1 VNSGD
6 TRGTAMK
13 RRIVITGMGVVSP
26 VGNDLTTAWEALV
39 HGKSGIERI
48 ARFDPAPY
56 ESQVAGEVRGLDPT
70 MYMERKDV
78 RRTDRFTHL
87 AVAAATQALADAKM
101 DKAADPERVGTAIS
115 SGLGG
120 IATMV
125 DQIMVMEQRGPSRL
139 SPFFVPM
146 LMANAASAQVSM
158 QFGLKGPSL
167 THVSACAS
175 SSHAI
180 GEGGDII
187 RRGQADVMVVGG
199 SEAAV
204 LAIGIAAFSSMHATS
219 RRNDAPEAASRPF
232 DKDRDGFVL
241 SEGAAVVVL
250 EELGHARARGARVY
264 GELVGYGATADAY
277 HITAPSPEGEGNAR
291 AMRMALA
298 EAGLRPDEIDYINA
312 HGTSTQPNDREETAA
327 IKQVFGDHAYRL
339 LVSSTKSMTGHLLGA
354 AGALEA
360 IVCLLAIRDG
370 CIPPTI
376 NYTTPDVGL
385 DLDYVPNTA
394 RARRITTALSN
405 SMGFGGHNASLI
417 LRADTPG

>member
-1 VNSGD
+1 V
-6 TRGTAMK
+6 TR
-13 RRIVITGMGVVSP
+13 RVIVTGMGAVTP
-26 VGNDLTTAWEALV
+26 VGLDIATTWDSLV
-39 HGKSGIERI
+39 NGRSGVARI
-48 ARFDPAPY
+48 TRFDPAPY
-56 ESQVAGEVRGLDPT
+56 ETQIAGELKGFEPSV
-70 MYMERKDV
+70 YMDKKDI
-78 RRTDRFTHL
+78 RRTDRFTHY
-87 AVAAATQALADAKM
+87 AVAAASQALKDAKL
-101 DKAADPERVGTAIS
+101 DKVADPERVGTAIATGVG
-115 SGLGG
+115 GLETL
-120 IATMV
+120 IES
-125 DQIMVMEQRGPSRL
+125 ILLMEKRGPSRL
-139 SPFFVPM
+139 SPFLVPM

-199 SEAAV
+199 AEATV
-204 LAIGIAAFSSMHATS
+204 IPVVVAAFSAMKTLT
-219 RRNDAPEAASRPF
+219 RRNDVPEAASRPF

-250 EELGHARARGARVY
+250 EEREHALARGARSY

-291 AMRMALA
+291 AMRMALRQ
-298 EAGLRPDEIDYINA
+298 AGLRPEQVDYINA

-327 IKQVFGDHAYRL
+327 IKHVFGDHAYKL

-360 IVCLLAIRDG
+360 IACLLAMRDG

-376 NYTTPDVGL
+376 NYTTPDPGL

-394 RARRITTALSN
+394 RARSITTALSN

-417 LRADTPG
+417 FAKG

>member
-1 VNSGD
+1 MNSGD

-120 IATMV
+120 ITTMV
-125 DQIMVMEQRGPSRL
+125 DQVMVMEQRGPSRL

-199 SEAAV
+199 AEATV
-204 LAIGIAAFSSMHATS
+204 IPVVVAAFAAMKTLT
-219 RRNDAPEAASRPF
+219 RRNDVPEAASRPF

-298 EAGLRPDEIDYINA
+298 EAGLRPEEIDYINA

-327 IKQVFGDHAYRL
+327 IKQVFGDHAARL

-394 RARRITTALSN
+394 RARAITTALSN

-417 LRADTPG
+417 FAKA

>member
-1 VNSGD
+1 
-6 TRGTAMK
+6 MK
-13 RRIVITGMGVVSP
+13 RRVVITGMGVVSP
-26 VGNDLTTAWEALV
+26 VGNDITTAWDALV
-39 HGKSGIERI
+39 HGKSGIARV

-56 ESQVAGEVRGLDPT
+56 DSQVAGEVRDLDPAK
-70 MYMERKDV
+70 YMDRKEI

-87 AVAAATQALADAKM
+87 AVAAATQALRDAKLEKVS
-101 DKAADPERVGTAIS
+101 DGERVGTAIS

-120 IATMV
+120 IQTMN
-125 DQIMVMEQRGPSRL
+125 DQVLVMEARGPSRL

-204 LAIGIAAFSSMHATS
+204 VPVVLSAFASMKTLTT
-219 RRNDAPEAASRPF
+219 RRNDDPASASRPF

-250 EELGHARARGARVY
+250 EELGHARARGARSY

-298 EAGLRPDEIDYINA
+298 EAGLRPEQIDYINA

-327 IKQVFGDHAYRL
+327 IKQVFGDHAARL
-339 LVSSTKSMTGHLLGA
+339 MVSSTKSMTGHLLGA

-370 CIPPTI
+370 CNPPTI
-376 NYTTPDVGL
+376 NYTTPDPGL

-394 RARRITTALSN
+394 RARAITTALSN

-417 LRADTPG
+417 FAKA

>member
-1 VNSGD
+1 MNSGD
-6 TRGTAMK
+6 TRGTATK

-87 AVAAATQALADAKM
+87 AVAAATQALQDAKM
-101 DKAADPERVGTAIS
+101 DKVADPERVGTAIS

-120 IATMV
+120 IQTMN
-125 DQIMVMEQRGPSRL
+125 DQVLVMEARGPSRL

-204 LAIGIAAFSSMHATS
+204 VPVVLSAFASMKTLTT
-219 RRNDAPEAASRPF
+219 RRNDDPASASRPF

-250 EELGHARARGARVY
+250 EELGHARARGARSY

-298 EAGLRPDEIDYINA
+298 EAGLRPEQIDYINA
-312 HGTSTQPNDREETAA
+312 HGTS
-327 IKQVFGDHAYRL
+327 
-339 LVSSTKSMTGHLLGA
+339 
-354 AGALEA
+354 
-360 IVCLLAIRDG
+360 
-370 CIPPTI
+370 PP
-376 NYTTPDVGL
+376 PS
-385 DLDYVPNTA
+385 
-394 RARRITTALSN
+394 R
-405 SMGFGGHNASLI
+405 
-417 LRADTPG
+417 

>member
-1 VNSGD
+1 MNSG
-6 TRGTAMK
+6 GEK
-13 RRIVITGMGVVSP
+13 RRIVITGMGAVTP
-26 VGNDLTTAWEALV
+26 VGNDITTMWDALV
-39 HGKSGIERI
+39 HGKSGIARI

-56 ESQVAGEVRGLDPT
+56 ASQVAGEVRGLDVGE
-70 MYMERKDV
+70 YLDRKEI

-87 AVAAATQALADAKM
+87 AVAAATQALRDAKLE
-101 DKAADPERVGTAIS
+101 KVADPERVGTAIS

-120 IATMV
+120 ITTMV
-125 DQIMVMEQRGPSRL
+125 DQVMVMDTRGPSRL

-187 RRGQADVMVVGG
+187 RRGQAEVMVVGG

-204 LAIGIAAFSSMHATS
+204 LALGIAAFSSMHATS

-250 EELGHARARGARVY
+250 EELGHARARGARSY

-298 EAGLRPDEIDYINA
+298 EAGLRPEEIDYINA

-327 IKQVFGDHAYRL
+327 IKQVFGDHAYKL
-339 LVSSTKSMTGHLLGA
+339 MVSSTKSMTGHLLGA

-360 IVCLLAIRDG
+360 IACLLAIRDG

-376 NYTTPDVGL
+376 NYTTPDPGL

-394 RARRITTALSN
+394 RAQAITTALSN

-417 LRADTPG
+417 FTKGEPVATAD

>member
-1 VNSGD
+1 V
-6 TRGTAMK
+6 A
-13 RRIVITGMGVVSP
+13 ITGLGVVTP
-26 VGNDLTTAWEALV
+26 VGNDITTMWDALV
-39 HGKSGIERI
+39 HGRSGI
-48 ARFDPAPY
+48 ARVASFDPTPY
-56 ESQVAGEVRGLDPT
+56 DSQVAGEVRGLD
-70 MYMERKDV
+70 MSQYMDRKEL

-87 AVAAATQALADAKM
+87 AVAAATQALRDAKLEKLP
-101 DKAADPERVGTAIS
+101 DAGRAGTAIS

-120 IATMV
+120 ITTMV
-125 DQIMVMEQRGPSRL
+125 DQVMVMEQRGPSRL

-146 LMANAASAQVSM
+146 LMANAGSAQVAM

-167 THVSACAS
+167 THISACAS

-187 RRGQADVMVVGG
+187 RRGQADVMVAGG

-204 LAIGIAAFSSMHATS
+204 IPVIVAAFAAMKTLT

-250 EELGHARARGARVY
+250 EEREHARARGARIY

-298 EAGLRPDEIDYINA
+298 EAGLRPEDVDYINA

-327 IKQVFGDHAYRL
+327 IKQVFGDHAYKL
-339 LVSSTKSMTGHLLGA
+339 MVSSTKSMTGHLLGA

-360 IVCLLAIRDG
+360 IACLLAIRDG

-376 NYTTPDVGL
+376 NYQTPDPGL

-394 RARRITTALSN
+394 RAKTITTALSN

-417 LRADTPG
+417 VRADAGA

>member
-1 VNSGD
+1 
-6 TRGTAMK
+6 
-13 RRIVITGMGVVSP
+13 MGAVTP
-26 VGNDLTTAWEALV
+26 VGNNIAAMWDALV
-39 HGKSGIERI
+39 HGRSGIARV
-48 ARFDPAPY
+48 ARFDPSPY
-56 ESQVAGEVRGLDPT
+56 PSQVAGEVRGFEAGE
-70 MYMERKDV
+70 YMDRKEI

-87 AVAAATQALADAKM
+87 AVAAATQAMRDAKLE
-101 DKAADPERVGTAIS
+101 KVADPERVGTAIS

-120 IATMV
+120 ISTMV
-125 DQIMVMEQRGPSRL
+125 DQVMVMDTRGPSRL

-146 LMANAASAQVSM
+146 LMANAASAQVAM
-158 QFGLKGPSL
+158 EFGLKGPSL

-199 SEAAV
+199 SEASV
-204 LAIGIAAFSSMHATS
+204 IPVIVGAFATMNTLT

-250 EELGHARARGARVY
+250 EEREHARARGARIY

-277 HITAPSPEGEGNAR
+277 HITAPSPDGEGNAR

-298 EAGLRPDEIDYINA
+298 EAGLRPDQIDYINA

-327 IKQVFGDHAYRL
+327 IKQVFGDHAYKL

-360 IVCLLAIRDG
+360 IACLLAIRDG

-376 NYTTPDVGL
+376 NYQTPDPGL

-394 RARRITTALSN
+394 RAKSITTALSN

-417 LRADTPG
+417 VRADTGA

>member
-13 RRIVITGMGVVSP
+13 RRVVITGMGVVSP
-26 VGNDLTTAWEALV
+26 VGNDITTAWDALV
-39 HGKSGIERI
+39 HGKSGIARV

-56 ESQVAGEVRGLDPT
+56 DSQVAGEVRDLDPAK
-70 MYMERKDV
+70 YMDRKEI

-87 AVAAATQALADAKM
+87 AVAAATQALRDAKLEKVS
-101 DKAADPERVGTAIS
+101 DGERVGTAIS

-120 IATMV
+120 IQTMN
-125 DQIMVMEQRGPSRL
+125 DQVLVMEARGPSRL

-204 LAIGIAAFSSMHATS
+204 LALGIAAFSSMHATS
-219 RRNDAPEAASRPF
+219 RRNDDPASASRPF

-250 EELGHARARGARVY
+250 EELGHARARGARSY

-298 EAGLRPDEIDYINA
+298 EAGLRPEQIDYINA

-327 IKQVFGDHAYRL
+327 IKQVFGDHAARL
-339 LVSSTKSMTGHLLGA
+339 MVSSTKSMTGHLLGA

-376 NYTTPDVGL
+376 NYTTPDPGL

-394 RARRITTALSN
+394 RARAITTALSN

-417 LRADTPG
+417 FAKA